1 MHRKNIR
8 QMVLK
13 QLKYNH
19 PHWKRM
25 TKKSKKILIQEV
37 VDEVVKKYFFANSP
51 TISNMFHHFCWLEN
65 TSSVFKFSK

>member
-25 TKKSKKILIQEV
+25 TKKSKNWFEFHPSGRQS
-37 VDEVVKKYFFANSP
+37 FF
-51 TISNMFHHFCWLEN
+51 
-65 TSSVFKFSK
+65 